1 MICRPLPEIYNFVE
15 NIKNGIEKTKAENHD
30 ATCLTVEM
38 QDGGAEP
45 DDKEEKRINYMDI
58 LKHIIPLV
66 CLLTIHSEETAFV
79 AMFHVIEN
87 DTYIYNIL
95 LDQTKSWWGDKIDT
109 ELIRCFINVYM
120 KYMKD
125 DKETNQIIRT
135 VKELFIKN
143 I

>member
-1 MICRPLPEIYNFVE
+1 
-15 NIKNGIEKTKAENHD
+15 
-30 ATCLTVEM
+30 
-38 QDGGAEP
+38 
-45 DDKEEKRINYMDI
+45 MDI

-125 DKETNQIIRT
+125 DKEVKGNQFLVT
-135 VKELFIKN
+135 DSTTFKKYDKSASPKKEDKQDNPFDDEAAAWS
-143 I
+143 